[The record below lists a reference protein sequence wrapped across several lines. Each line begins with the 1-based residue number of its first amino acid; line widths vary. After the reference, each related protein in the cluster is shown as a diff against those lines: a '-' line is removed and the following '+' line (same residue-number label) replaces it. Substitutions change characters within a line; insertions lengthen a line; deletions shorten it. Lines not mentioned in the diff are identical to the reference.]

1 MSKSALLGIKLIIG
15 ALKQTRHWLH
25 NEGRLNIFSK
35 KKIYSKCVLAKI
47 AGPPTMKT
55 VSGPTDHGVK
65 SVERRIMRS
74 VGFKVESFIG
84 DSLNLG
90 LGGNRNS
97 NQHVGCRGKS
107 ATVGS
112 KPALVISS
120 RTT

>member
-1 MSKSALLGIKLIIG
+1 M
-15 ALKQTRHWLH
+15 
-25 NEGRLNIFSK
+25 RL
-35 KKIYSKCVLAKI
+35 
-47 AGPPTMKT
+47 
-55 VSGPTDHGVK
+55 
-65 SVERRIMRS
+65 

-90 LGGNRNS
+90 LGGNHNS

>member
-1 MSKSALLGIKLIIG
+1 
-15 ALKQTRHWLH
+15 
-25 NEGRLNIFSK
+25 
-35 KKIYSKCVLAKI
+35 
-47 AGPPTMKT
+47 
-55 VSGPTDHGVK
+55 
-65 SVERRIMRS
+65 MRS
-74 VGFKVESFIG
+74 VDFKVESFIG

-120 RTT
+120 RTTWGIWLDAIFKTNLVCTYKEECKNIQKDMSPNCPKEKEVKGMAGT

>member
-25 NEGRLNIFSK
+25 DEGRLNIFSK

-47 AGPPTMKT
+47 AGPLQCLWANRP
-55 VSGPTDHGVK
+55 GVK